1 MAKLEALLAEFRR
14 VTRGWVL
21 LSRLPARKFSA
32 SGIYLQ
38 TVWHRWGRE
47 EHPIHVFR
55 RDELEAMIVRLGF
68 AIESRDPGV
77 ECFMLPGELEPVP
90 HVVYLLRKRKGLG
103 D

>member
-1 MAKLEALLAEFRR
+1 
-14 VTRGWVL
+14 VL

-32 SGIYLQ
+32 AGIYLQ

-55 RDELEAMIVRLGF
+55 RDELEAMIVRLRF
-68 AIESRDPGV
+68 EIEWRDHSV
-77 ECFMLPGELEPVP
+77 ERFMLPGELEPVP
-90 HVVYLLRKRKGLG
+90 HVVYLLRKGLG